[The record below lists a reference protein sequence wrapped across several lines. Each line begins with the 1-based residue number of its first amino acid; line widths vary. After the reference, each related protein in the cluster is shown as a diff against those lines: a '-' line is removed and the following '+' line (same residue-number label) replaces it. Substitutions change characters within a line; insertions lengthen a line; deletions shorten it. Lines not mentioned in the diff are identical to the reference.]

1 MGVRNPNLPTVKVKL
16 TEDVVVRDVDWTQYI
31 FGRFEEG
38 NCHTNF
44 RPMKLK
50 SRLQSM
56 AWAEGVIA
64 VPEGYREIAAGGV
77 VQAQLLS

>member
-1 MGVRNPNLPTVKVKL
+1 M

-38 NCHTNF
+38 NGHTNF
-44 RPMKLK
+44 RPMRLK

-56 AWAEGVIA
+56 ALAEGVISI
-64 VPEGYREIAAGGV
+64 PEGCSGILAGGI
-77 VQAQLLS
+77 VQAQLLL